1 MKAKPSQFFLGI
13 KSIAIVAIS
22 CLFSVAL
29 AQTDKKQEDKKAEK
43 KEEKIPIQITA
54 QGENE
59 LQDGFAIARENVELI
74 YGETSVY
81 ADKMTYDTKESW
93 VTAEGNVRIYKKDGT
108 IWKGDRV
115 RYNLKT
121 EQLEA
126 DNFRFVDYPLV
137 GEASSVK
144 TEGGLDQMSYRAQ
157 GNLFSTENLSTPG
170 FKIKPKVIEYEPKT
184 GRYVMRNATVYAGS
198 VPIFWFPY
206 LAYTPSDSKVA
217 IQVTPGYS
225 SEWGAFLLT
234 SYGWEIT
241 DGLDIKFHFD
251 MRSER
256 GFAGGTDLKWIY
268 GRREGNSDKG
278 EYGQGKIRFYYAY
291 DQKPSKA
298 SSRADTDSSRYRLQ
312 VQQRAYFTKD
322 KDIYANLVINKM
334 SDRNFERDFFENEFR
349 KERQPDNFLEVVKYD
364 PNFTLTAL
372 ARKQLNDFFE
382 TTEREPEIIFE
393 MKRQRITPK
402 LPLEYH
408 GQSSFVRFN
417 RKYSNEDADFPD
429 DFNTTRFD
437 TFHEIS
443 YPGQYFGWLN
453 VTPRAGW
460 RGTYYTDSL
469 GEEDDSFR
477 VPGST
482 GNGSGGGVFRST
494 FDLGLESSF
503 KLSRTWNWQ
512 KPEWGIDRL
521 RHVIEPFINF
531 SYIPNPSA
539 NIDRIMQSD
548 GRLPFSTRLQPL
560 DFPQYN
566 SIDSID
572 NQLITRVG
580 TRQRWQTHRDG
591 RNWNLLEWNTYI
603 DIDHES
609 RYYHDN
615 ETSNLYNDIKF
626 RPVPWLTFEG
636 FASTDLYGDGF
647 NEYNTRITWQ
657 IARPFQFRFGSRY
670 INGFDPFPNSNQFYL
685 NLFWRINESWAF
697 ETRHVFEVEDSTLEL
712 QEYSIY
718 RDFTSWRMAFVSQ
731 IRNNREN
738 ADEYAFYLT
747 FTMKNFPEASIPLGY
762 EVDEDASGG
771 N

>member
-1 MKAKPSQFFLGI
+1 MAICCFFSL
-13 KSIAIVAIS
+13 SW
-22 CLFSVAL
+22 
-29 AQTDKKQEDKKAEK
+29 AQTDKKESSEAAEK
-43 KEEKIPIQITA
+43 KNKEEEKIPIQITA

-59 LQDGFAIARENVELI
+59 LQDGLAIARENVELI
-74 YGETSVY
+74 YGNTSVY

-93 VTAEGNVRIYKKDGT
+93 VSAEGNVRIYKKDGT
-108 IWKGDRV
+108 IWKGDRI

-121 EQLEA
+121 EEMEA
-126 DNFRFVDYPLV
+126 DNMQFVDYPLV
-137 GEASSVK
+137 GEASAIK
-144 TEGGLDQMSYRAQ
+144 TEGGLEKMSYRAQ
-157 GNLFSTENLSTPG
+157 GNMFSTENLERPG
-170 FKIKPKVIEYEPKT
+170 FKIKPKVIEYEPET

-198 VPIFWFPY
+198 VPVFWFPY
-206 LAYTPSDSKVA
+206 LAYTPDESKVA

-256 GFAGGTDLKWIY
+256 GFAGGADLKWIY
-268 GRREGNSDKG
+268 GRREGKSDRG

-291 DQKPSKA
+291 DQKA
-298 SSRADTDSSRYRLQ
+298 NTSSSGADTDTSRYRLQ
-312 VQQRAYFTKD
+312 VQQRAYFTKE
-322 KDIYANLVINKM
+322 KDIYANLVINKL

-372 ARKQLNDFFE
+372 VRQQVNDFFE

-429 DFNTTRFD
+429 DFNTSRFD
-437 TFHEIS
+437 TFHELS

-469 GEEDDSFR
+469 GEEDDSHR
-477 VPGST
+477 VLGAT
-482 GNGSGGGVFRST
+482 GNGSGGSVFRST
-494 FDLGLESSF
+494 LNFGLESSF
-503 KLSRTWNWQ
+503 KLSRTWDWQ

-521 RHVIEPFINF
+521 RHVIEPFMNF
-531 SYIPNPSA
+531 SFIPNPSA

-580 TRQRWQTHRDG
+580 TRQRWQTYRDG
-591 RNWNLLEWNTYI
+591 RNWNLLEWATYI

-609 RYYHDN
+609 RYYNDN

-636 FASTDLYGDGF
+636 FASTHLYNDGF
-647 NEYNTRITWQ
+647 HEYNSRITWQ
-657 IARPFQFRFGSRY
+657 IARPLQLRIGSRY
-670 INGFDPFPNSNQFYL
+670 INGFDFFPNSNQFYL
-685 NLFWRINESWAF
+685 NWFWRLNESWSF
-697 ETRHVFEVEDSTLEL
+697 ETRHVFEVEDSTLEM

-718 RDFTSWRMAFVSQ
+718 RDFTSWRMAFVTQ

-738 ADEYAFYLT
+738 ADEFAFYLT

-762 EVDEDASGG
+762 ELDEDASSE
-771 N
+771 